1 MDINSYSYTAPGFG
15 VDRPVKYDTFD
26 KVEIEKRVFP
36 RGTLYVVRAGDGSNT
51 FHDLKS
57 ALKFASEMIGGCL
70 K

>member
-36 RGTLYVVRAGDGSNT
+36 RGALYIVRAGDGSNT

-57 ALKFASEMIGGCL
+57 ALKFASEMIGG
-70 K
+70 

>member
-57 ALKFASEMIGGCL
+57 ALKFASETIGG
-70 K
+70 

>member
-15 VDRPVKYDTFD
+15 VDRLVKYDTFD
-26 KVEIEKRVFP
+26 KVEIEKRIFP

-57 ALKFASEMIGGCL
+57 ALKFASEMIGG
-70 K
+70 